1 MATTAKRRLVRV
13 EVDGQVTLPSDVRG
27 ELKLKRGDLLSV
39 VETEDGLLL
48 TPETLIAARD
58 IDRTD
63 AELRAHGLF
72 LDDLIDSG
80 REIRG
85 ELIKEQYGLD
95 G

>member
-1 MATTAKRRLVRV
+1 MAATAKRRLVRV
-13 EVDGQVTLPSDVRG
+13 EVDGQVTLPTDVRG
-27 ELKLKRGDLLSV
+27 KLALKRGDLISV
-39 VETEDGLLL
+39 VETDDGLLL

-63 AELRAHGLF
+63 AEFRAQGLS

-95 G
+95 S